1 MEIIRTNEFQESIE
15 KLDASAQQK
24 IKNCILLM
32 SDDLAH
38 PSLRMKKMKEYRNP
52 DVWEATASQ
61 GSPALRITYERK
73 PGILILRNCGE
84 HDTVYLRP

>member
-1 MEIIRTNEFQESIE
+1 MEIIRTNRFKKAYK
-15 KLDASAQQK
+15 KLDTSSQQK

-32 SDDLAH
+32 IDDLSH
-38 PSLRMKKMKEYRNP
+38 PSLRTKKMKGYRNP

-73 PGILILRNCGE
+73 PGVLILRNCGE
-84 HDTVYLRP
+84 HDTVYMRP